1 MDESDS
7 ITDDDIAPDTRTIGY
22 YYDAF
27 PISIRS
33 IADRSVD
40 REIATDYERIEYRIL
55 YNRTRVVDIS
65 LDIEYPIHYRTCCDT
80 SGEERCILE
89 HGTTSCIG
97 DRTLLRDY
105 PSVIEV
111 ELSDIGAC
119 GIADDTD
126 SLHTIARDLDRII
139 EEVEWICSEAIRYH
153 LEHTTSWLCEHSLH

>member
-1 MDESDS
+1 MDDSDS
-7 ITDDDIAPDTRTIGY
+7 IPDDDITSVTRTIREDD
-22 YYDAF
+22 DALTV
-27 PISIRS
+27 
-33 IADRSVD
+33 SVCRTTD
-40 REIATDYERIEYRIL
+40 ICIDCEITTDYESLEYGIFD
-55 YNRTRVVDIS
+55 YRTLIVDIS
-65 LDIEYPIHYRTCCDT
+65 FYIEDPIHYRTCCDT

-111 ELSDIGAC
+111 ELSDIGTC

-139 EEVEWICSEAIRYH
+139 EEVEWICSEPIRYH